1 MRKHSKQPK
10 VLIAFPSSRNSRI
23 EKMSG
28 IYRFLRE
35 RGKSWEFV
43 IMHEYMKASCDYLR
57 RLTREGLD
65 GAIFSAVD
73 IPADTASYMAHIRL
87 PVVTIALNLPKRDN
101 ASFVLSDNVAQARLA
116 AREFLKASRFHSFSY
131 VPLVEA
137 PGWCRAHELGFRQA
151 VSEFGFD
158 ITVFTAPPEKDRAR
172 MIRWIR
178 ELPKPAA
185 IFAACDYRA
194 NDVLVAARKA
204 NIAVPGEAEVMGLDN
219 DAILCENTA
228 PRLTSIQPDFEQ
240 QGYLAAKLLDH
251 MLAGNRKS
259 VSVAV
264 GPRTIAWRE
273 SAIQSG
279 RPGGILVQRAVEFI
293 NREYAAGIGVP
304 EVVGYLK
311 ASRPL
316 VDLRFRQFR
325 GQSVLSTINEVRL
338 AKTYELLISAPHL
351 SIAEVCRRSGWRSE
365 RYPKRIFL
373 RRFGLTMRE
382 ARRS

>member
-1 MRKHSKQPK
+1 
-10 VLIAFPSSRNSRI
+10 
-23 EKMSG
+23 
-28 IYRFLRE
+28 
-35 RGKSWEFV
+35 
-43 IMHEYMKASCDYLR
+43 
-57 RLTREGLD
+57 
-65 GAIFSAVD
+65 
-73 IPADTASYMAHIRL
+73 
-87 PVVTIALNLPKRDN
+87 
-101 ASFVLSDNVAQARLA
+101 
-116 AREFLKASRFHSFSY
+116 
-131 VPLVEA
+131 
-137 PGWCRAHELGFRQA
+137 
-151 VSEFGFD
+151 
-158 ITVFTAPPEKDRAR
+158 

-240 QGYLAAKLLDH
+240 QGYLAAKLLDQ

-382 ARRS
+382 ARSS